1 MFERSLMQIKK
12 LVHDQAVM
20 FVLSKS
26 KLLHIHNHLWFLSFM
41 GEVSTLPQIVGALVR
56 RI

>member
-12 LVHDQAVM
+12 VHDQAVM

-26 KLLHIHNHLWFLSFM
+26 KLLHIYNHLWFLSSM